1 MIDKGAERNGLS
13 DGSRMFKVAISAM
26 QGRTSRTSHLFQD
39 GKATLEAH
47 WPETSGTVHAAS
59 TKSDYSMNSF
69 QISSRGCSVYLMIK
83 I

>member
-13 DGSRMFKVAISAM
+13 EDGSRMFKVAISAM

-47 WPETSGTVHAAS
+47 
-59 TKSDYSMNSF
+59 
-69 QISSRGCSVYLMIK
+69 
-83 I
+83 

>member
-26 QGRTSRTSHLFQD
+26 QGRTSHLFQD

-47 WPETSGTVHAAS
+47 
-59 TKSDYSMNSF
+59 
-69 QISSRGCSVYLMIK
+69 
-83 I
+83 

>member
-47 WPETSGTVHAAS
+47 
-59 TKSDYSMNSF
+59 
-69 QISSRGCSVYLMIK
+69 
-83 I
+83 